1 MAYSNR
7 DETLHFAD
15 KMEGEL
21 LAAGEDAIS
30 REGKRGMLTC
40 LAVVRAATTAWKSL
54 ATLA

>member
-21 LAAGEDAIS
+21 REDAIS

>member
-30 REGKRGMLTC
+30 REGKSTNPSPFKILRI
-40 LAVVRAATTAWKSL
+40 
-54 ATLA
+54 